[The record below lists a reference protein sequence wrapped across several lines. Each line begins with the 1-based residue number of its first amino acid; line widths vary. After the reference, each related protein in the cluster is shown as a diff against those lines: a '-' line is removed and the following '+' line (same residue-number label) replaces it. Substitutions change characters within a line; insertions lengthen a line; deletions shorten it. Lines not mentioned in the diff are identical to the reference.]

1 MKSKSKDTALKVEDQ
16 RKRIATASE
25 GLDILIQRQDSDH
38 RKLMEYVIPRAQE
51 KITAELNVKMDQLW
65 ES

>member
-1 MKSKSKDTALKVEDQ
+1 MKSQSKDTALKIEDQ
-16 RKRIATASE
+16 RRRIATASE
-25 GLDILIQRQDSDH
+25 GLDILIQRQDSDN
-38 RKLMEYVIPRAQE
+38 RTLKDFVIPRAQE